1 MTPLAVTFLLLAVL
15 LLWGGLVASIV
26 YLRTYP
32 ERASYPPGPE
42 DGAGEAKDVSPHQ

>member
-1 MTPLAVTFLLLAVL
+1 MTPLAVMFMLLAVL

-32 ERASYPPGPE
+32 ERASYPPGLDE
-42 DGAGEAKDVSPHQ
+42 DEPPDGSE